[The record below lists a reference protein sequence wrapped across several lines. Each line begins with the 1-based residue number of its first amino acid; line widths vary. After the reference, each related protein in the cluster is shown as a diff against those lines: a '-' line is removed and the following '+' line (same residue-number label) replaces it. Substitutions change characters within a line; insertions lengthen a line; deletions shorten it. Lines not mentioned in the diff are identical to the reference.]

1 MMIEYK
7 PVSLADQV
15 YERLEYGILTGEYQP
30 GEILSEKRLAAELGV
45 SRTPI
50 REAMTR
56 LIYEKLINETP
67 SGNEVRGISKSDVED
82 IFEVRKHLEL
92 LASKKAADNMTT
104 DEISKL
110 QDVVEQQEYFAS
122 KGDVQRVR
130 DLDTEFHDLIYMGC
144 GSVTLQSI
152 LTPIHH
158 KLMKFRKASLEHEGR
173 ILESVAEHKAIL
185 EAIKTGD
192 KERIDEL
199 MLKHIEKARQNVI
212 EAMEN

>member
-92 LASKKAADNMTT
+92 LENYY
-104 DEISKL
+104 I
-110 QDVVEQQEYFAS
+110 
-122 KGDVQRVR
+122 
-130 DLDTEFHDLIYMGC
+130 I
-144 GSVTLQSI
+144 
-152 LTPIHH
+152 
-158 KLMKFRKASLEHEGR
+158 
-173 ILESVAEHKAIL
+173 
-185 EAIKTGD
+185 IK
-192 KERIDEL
+192 
-199 MLKHIEKARQNVI
+199 
-212 EAMEN
+212 

>member
-30 GEILSEKRLAAELGV
+30 GEIMSEKRLAAELGV

-67 SGNEVRGISKSDVED
+67 SGNEVRGISQSDVED

-104 DEISKL
+104 DELSKL
-110 QDVVEQQEYFAS
+110 QEVVEQQEFFAS
-122 KGDVQRVR
+122 KGDVQKVR

-185 EAIKTGD
+185 EAIKTDD
-192 KERIDEL
+192 KESIDEL

-212 EAMEN
+212 EAMEK

>member
-56 LIYEKLINETP
+56 LVYENLIKETP
-67 SGNEVRGISKSDVED
+67 SGNEVRGISRADVED
-82 IFEVRKHLEL
+82 IFEVRKQLEV
-92 LASKKAADNMTT
+92 LATGKAAEN
-104 DEISKL
+104 ISEEEMDKL
-110 QDVVEQQEYFAS
+110 QDVVEQQEFFAS
-122 KGDVQRVR
+122 KGDVKKVR
-130 DLDTEFHDLIYMGC
+130 DLDTEFHDLIYLAS
-144 GSVTLQSI
+144 GSVIFQNI

-158 KLMKFRKASLEHEGR
+158 KLMKFRKASLEQEGR
-173 ILESVAEHKAIL
+173 ILESVTEHKAIL
-185 EAIKTGD
+185 DAIRAKDKKKTC
-192 KERIDEL
+192 EL
-199 MLKHIEKARQNVI
+199 MLKHIEKARGNVL
-212 EAMEN
+212 EAL